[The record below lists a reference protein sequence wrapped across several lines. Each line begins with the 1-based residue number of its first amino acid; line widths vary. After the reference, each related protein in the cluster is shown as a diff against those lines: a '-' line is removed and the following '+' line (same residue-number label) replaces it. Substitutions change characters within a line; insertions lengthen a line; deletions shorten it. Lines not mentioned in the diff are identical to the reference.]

1 MSSRLVDIALPV
13 PVDTLFTYL
22 VPDELEHAV
31 TPGSRVL
38 VPFGGKTMS
47 GIVVGFSKERPHQTL
62 KTVHDIL
69 DPVPMFSEELLDLC
83 RWMSKYY
90 IVPLGEVLRAAAPQG
105 LSLESRRTVTLVA
118 DIDDELIR
126 SLQTSSRRKA
136 EILRS
141 LRRIPRQTTA
151 QLKKKI
157 GSKNIHA
164 ALADL
169 ASEGMVRIEEEP
181 PGQTIR
187 PKRQRCVI
195 IDPDQR
201 ESLKMRITQLTS
213 RSPKQAALLS
223 AMVTLDDSTSGP
235 ISVKELLRQ
244 THASLSSLHGL
255 MKLGGVHLIEQEV
268 VRSEEYLPEEQ
279 TTTITPNI
287 HQQQCLDQITGAI
300 HTGVYRAFLLY
311 GVTGSGK
318 TQVYIEAIRAVLA
331 RGKTSIVLVPE
342 ISLTPQTVRRFKSH
356 FGADVTVMHSRMSA
370 GERYDAWRLA
380 HTGKCHIVIGPRS
393 AIFAPLKNIGLIII
407 DEEHEASYKQ
417 FDAAPRYNARDI
429 AAVRALHSDAVVV
442 FGSATPSAE
451 SYANALTGKYTL
463 LELPER
469 VDNAQLPKV
478 RIIDM
483 VEERKRAH
491 HEWREE
497 LKREKKEQTEKKWI
511 ERKFVFGSIS
521 IPLQKAIEDRLRRK
535 EGIILLQN
543 RRGYSPIVE
552 CLECGHVE
560 KCDHCAVTLTYHQ
573 TKKHLRC
580 HYCGY
585 VRPVPTECSECRN
598 GDLSLQ
604 GIGTQRV
611 EEELAELFPQAKILR
626 MDLDTT
632 TRKGSHA
639 RLLQKFGSG
648 EADILLG
655 TQMVAK
661 GLDFP
666 RVTLVGVIS
675 ADTQMLL
682 PDFRSAERTFQ
693 LLSQVAGRA
702 GRSVLSGEVLIQTH
716 QSNHFSLAHIVDHD
730 FKAFYTEELHH
741 REELHYPPF
750 SRIVLIEFKGE
761 NETEVERHAR
771 TFVGIFRQTDGRCEI
786 LGPAPAALAR
796 IKNNFRYH
804 VMIKEMKRGESGG
817 VSLRSLLLNVIQRYG
832 TLLPSKKVQMIVDVD
847 PQGMM

>member
-1 MSSRLVDIALPV
+1 MTSRLVDIALPV

-22 VPDELEHAV
+22 VPDELEHTIA
-31 TPGSRVL
+31 PGSRVL

-47 GIVVGFSKERPHQTL
+47 GIVVDFSKERPQQAL
-62 KTVHDIL
+62 KAVLDIL
-69 DPVPMFSEELLDLC
+69 DPIPMFSKELLELC

-105 LSLESRRTVTLVA
+105 LSLESKRTVTLLA
-118 DIDDELIR
+118 EIDDDLIR
-126 SLQTSSRRKA
+126 SMHTLSRRKA
-136 EILRS
+136 EILRT
-141 LRRIPRQTTA
+141 LRRTPKQTTM

-157 GSKNIHA
+157 GTKNIHA

-169 ASEGMVRIEEEP
+169 ASEGLIRIEEEI
-181 PGQTIR
+181 PGQAIR
-187 PKRQRCVI
+187 PKTQRCVTV
-195 IDPDQR
+195 DPDQR
-201 ESLKMRITQLTS
+201 DSLQIQVTQLTP

-223 AMVTLDDSTSGP
+223 ALLTLSEMTPGP
-235 ISVKELLRQ
+235 LSVKELLLQ
-244 THASLSSLHGL
+244 TRASLSSLNGL
-255 MKLGGVHLIEQEV
+255 IKLGGVNIVEREV
-268 VRSEEYLPEEQ
+268 MRSEEYLPEEQ
-279 TTTITPNI
+279 TASITPNI
-287 HQQQCLDQITGAI
+287 HQQQCLDQISDAI
-300 HTGVYRAFLLY
+300 RTGVYRAFLLH

-318 TQVYIEAIRAVLA
+318 TQVYIEAIRAALA
-331 RGKTSIVLVPE
+331 KEKTSIVLVPE
-342 ISLTPQTVRRFKSH
+342 ISLTPQTVRRFKTH
-356 FGADVTVMHSRMSA
+356 FGDDVAVMHSRMSA
-370 GERYDAWRLA
+370 GERYDSWRLA
-380 HTGKCHIVIGPRS
+380 HTGKCRIAIGPRS
-393 AIFAPLKNIGLIII
+393 AIFAPLENIGLIVV

-429 AAVRALHSDAVVV
+429 AAVRALHSEAVVV

-469 VDNAQLPKV
+469 VDNAKLPTV

-491 HEWREE
+491 HDWREE
-497 LKREKKEQTEKKWI
+497 LKREKKEQIEKKWI
-511 ERKFVFGSIS
+511 ERKFEFGSIS
-521 IPLQKAIEDRLRRK
+521 TPLQKAIDDRLRRK

-580 HYCGY
+580 HYCGF
-585 VRPVPTECSECRN
+585 VRPVPGECPECRN

-611 EEELAELFPQAKILR
+611 EEELTALFPKAKILR

-632 TRKGSHA
+632 SRKGSHA
-639 RLLQKFGSG
+639 RILQKFGSG

-693 LLSQVAGRA
+693 LLTQVAGRA
-702 GRSVLSGEVLIQTH
+702 GRSVLSGEVLIQTY
-716 QSNHFSLAHIVDHD
+716 QSNHFSLAHVIDHD
-730 FKAFYTEELHH
+730 FKAFYKEELHH

-761 NETEVERHAR
+761 DEAEVERHAR

-796 IKNNFRYH
+796 IKNNFRWH
-804 VMIKEMKRGESGG
+804 VMIKEIKRGESGG
-817 VSLRSLLLNVIQRYG
+817 TSLRSLLLNVIQRY
-832 TLLPSKKVQMIVDVD
+832 TILLPTKKVQMIVDVD